1 MSSLSPELYGYLGNS
16 GLKVSKVILGCMSFG
31 KKEYWEDWVLED
43 EDEVFKIMKAAYD
56 SGIRTFDTANT
67 YSAGVSEE
75 LVGKFIR
82 KYEIPRSSIV
92 ILSKCYF
99 PVRKDL
105 MKIFENIA
113 SRGVHFLD
121 SPELAN
127 QCGLSRKHIFDAV
140 EDSVKRL
147 GTYIDVLQ
155 IHRYDPHVSA
165 EEVMH
170 ALNDVVESG
179 KVRYIGASTMRCYQ
193 FIELQNT
200 AEKHGWHKFISM
212 QNYHNLLYRE
222 EEREMIPYCQKTG
235 VGLIPWSPLAKGIL
249 ARPAVANEETVRS
262 KTDFYMKRLKFGVNY
277 NPIVSRVEELA
288 KKHNVSM
295 ATVATAWS
303 LHKGDYPIV
312 GISKVER
319 LQDALD
325 AVTLK
330 LSEEDIKYLEEP
342 YCPVPIQGEI

>member
-1 MSSLSPELYGYLGNS
+1 
-16 GLKVSKVILGCMSFG
+16 MSFG
-31 KKEYWEDWVLED
+31 KKEYWEDWVLEE

-56 SGIRTFDTANT
+56 AGIRTFDTANI

-92 ILSKCYF
+92 IMSKCF
-99 PVRKDL
+99 SPVRKDL
-105 MKIFENIA
+105 IKLYMDLS
-113 SRGVHFLD
+113 SRGVQLHD

-140 EDSVKRL
+140 QDSVKRL

-165 EEVMH
+165 EEVMR

-179 KVRYIGASTMRCYQ
+179 KVRYIGASTMRYYQ

-235 VGLIPWSPLAKGIL
+235 VGLIPWSPLARGLLTRSID
-249 ARPAVANEETVRS
+249 ANEETIRS
-262 KTDFYMKRLKFGVNY
+262 KTDLYTRALEFGAGY
-277 NPIVSRVEELA
+277 KAILSRVEELA
-288 KKHNVSM
+288 KKYNVSM
-295 ATVATAWS
+295 ATLATAWS

-319 LQDALD
+319 LQDAL
-325 AVTLK
+325 ASVTLK
-330 LSEEDIKYLEEP
+330 LNEEDIKYLEEP